1 MSAAEPTADQLDEGL
16 VPEGSPRLVDGVDP
30 ELVALPQPSQ
40 GRRILTLVLMA
51 MTVVACL
58 ILVRAL
64 TPDLRYFMSAG
75 AVTELGEITSLAP
88 ADTPKERYVHIDGSP
103 MASQTIRYDRAGGR
117 FALTRLSGPEDV
129 YIEIPEEEGDFAAIT
144 AARREFSGRL
154 TTFRALGSRYEPL
167 RGHLEDHMGA
177 HVSRDA
183 RVVLAN
189 RTPASAWWTLAA
201 ALLCAFF
208 VLLNLVLIVRW
219 FRPLK
224 KTAETSATVA

>member
-16 VPEGSPRLVDGVDP
+16 IPEGSPRLVDGVDP
-30 ELVALPQPSQ
+30 ELVALPQPAQ

-75 AVTELGEITSLAP
+75 TVEELGEISALAP
-88 ADTPKERYVHIDGSP
+88 GVTPDERYVHIDGRP

-117 FALTRLSGPEDV
+117 FALTRLAGAEDV
-129 YIEIPEEEGDFAAIT
+129 YIEIPETDGDFAAIT

-167 RGHLEDHMGA
+167 RAHLENHMGA

-189 RTPASAWWTLAA
+189 RAPGSSWWTLLASV
-201 ALLCAFF
+201 LCLFF
-208 VLLNLVLIVRW
+208 ILLNLVLIVRW

-224 KTAETSATVA
+224 KTAETA

>member
-1 MSAAEPTADQLDEGL
+1 MSAAEPTAEQLDEGL

-30 ELVALPQPSQ
+30 ELVALPQPAK
-40 GRRILTLVLMA
+40 GRRIATLVLMA
-51 MTVVACL
+51 VTVVACL

-64 TPDLRYFMSAG
+64 MPDLQYFASPA
-75 AVTELGEITSLAP
+75 APAELGEITALAP
-88 ADTPKERYVHIDGSP
+88 AETPTERYVHIDGSP
-103 MASQTIRYDRAGGR
+103 MASQTIRYDRGGGR
-117 FALTRLSGPEDV
+117 FALTRLVGPEDV
-129 YIEIPEEEGDFAAIT
+129 FIEIPEAEDDFAAIT

-183 RVVLAN
+183 RVVLAD
-189 RTPASAWWTLAA
+189 RTPGSAWWTVLATI
-201 ALLCAFF
+201 LC
-208 VLLNLVLIVRW
+208 VLSILLNLVLIVRW

-224 KTAETSATVA
+224 NAET

>member
-1 MSAAEPTADQLDEGL
+1 MSAAEPTADDLDEGL

-30 ELVALPQPSQ
+30 ELVALPQPAQ
-40 GRRILTLVLMA
+40 GRRVLTLVLMA

-64 TPDLRYFMSAG
+64 TPDIFYFTSAG
-75 AVTELGEITSLAP
+75 EAMELGEVTALAP
-88 ADTPKERYVHIDGSP
+88 SETPSERYVRVDGRP

-117 FALTRLSGPEDV
+117 FALTRLGGPEDV
-129 YIEIPEEEGDFAAIT
+129 YIEIPEAEGDFAAIT
-144 AARREFSGRL
+144 AARRDFSGRL

-167 RGHLEDHMGA
+167 RKHLEDHMGT
-177 HVSRDA
+177 HVARDA
-183 RVVLAN
+183 RVLLVD
-189 RTPASAWWTLAA
+189 RTPASAWWTLLAA
-201 ALLCAFF
+201 ALCFFF

-224 KTAETSATVA
+224 KSAE

>member
-1 MSAAEPTADQLDEGL
+1 MSTAEPTAEQLDEGL
-16 VPEGSPRLVDGVDP
+16 LPEGSPRLVDGVDP
-30 ELVALPQPSQ
+30 ELVALPQPAK

-64 TPDLRYFMSAG
+64 TPDLRYFMSSS
-75 AVTELGEITSLAP
+75 VVSDLGEVTTLAP
-88 ADTPKERYVHIDGSP
+88 ADTPTERYVHIDARP
-103 MASQTIRYDRAGGR
+103 MASQTIRYDRAGTR
-117 FALTRLSGPEDV
+117 FALTRLSGPAEV
-129 YIEIPEEEGDFAAIT
+129 FIEIPEAEGDFAPVT

-167 RGHLEDHMGA
+167 RGHLADHMNA

-183 RVVLAN
+183 RVLLVG
-189 RTPASAWWTLAA
+189 RTPASAWWTVLA
-201 ALLCAFF
+201 ALLCVFF

-224 KTAETSATVA
+224 GQSAKPDAAS